1 MFIFTHSISVSGL
14 VNEHKGGVMRAI
26 TSLPISVKK
35 GLSKLGQDISDARKR
50 RRIPTTLMAERAGI
64 SRTTLNKVEKGDA
77 SVALGIYASVLFVLG
92 MEKRLS
98 ELADSKF
105 DETGLML
112 DEENLPERI
121 HLKRSKKKDKK

>member
-1 MFIFTHSISVSGL
+1 
-14 VNEHKGGVMRAI
+14 MRAI